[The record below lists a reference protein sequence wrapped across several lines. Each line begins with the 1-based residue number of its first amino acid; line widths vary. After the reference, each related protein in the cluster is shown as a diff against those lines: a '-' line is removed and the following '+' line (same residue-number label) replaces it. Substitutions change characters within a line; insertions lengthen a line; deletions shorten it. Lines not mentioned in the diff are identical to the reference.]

1 MSKPGQSRF
10 QGRQR
15 VADTTQVQTE
25 LSIQTLAAALT
36 SLATAQAQRVQV
48 WKWSALDWVKRL
60 PRGTEFTSDD
70 VIRDCGLA
78 DEGANRNNVVGA
90 EFHVWARQGLIR
102 DTGKQKKSERTAR
115 HGGRIGVWR
124 RL

>member
-1 MSKPGQSRF
+1 MSQIPLFDPGE
-10 QGRQR
+10 GRR
-15 VADTTQVQTE
+15 LRDEGMRNA
-25 LSIQTLAAALT
+25 S
-36 SLATAQAQRVQV
+36 QAQRVQV